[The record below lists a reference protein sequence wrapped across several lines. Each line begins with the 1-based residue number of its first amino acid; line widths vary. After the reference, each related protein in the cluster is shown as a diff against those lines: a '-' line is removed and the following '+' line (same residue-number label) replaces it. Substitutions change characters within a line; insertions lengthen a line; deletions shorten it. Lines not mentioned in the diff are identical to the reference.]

1 MNKKMSVRTIIR
13 IVSFSLASFIVLGGF
28 AIAGYNT
35 ANYYK
40 DTLEY
45 TYERALDE
53 LSNHI
58 ANIESTLAKGMYA
71 NTSIQQHNL
80 YSKLFSQSESAKSS
94 LSQLPLDTDNLSNI
108 NKFISQI
115 GDFSLY
121 ISKKASKGEKLN
133 SDDINNIKILY
144 EYSKN
149 VNNDMQDI
157 TAKYSIGNLSIIQEK
172 GIFNNSNHLSSEPY
186 LINTGFHNMNEG
198 FTDFPTLLYDG
209 PFSDHITQ
217 AEPKLL
223 KDKTEITQN
232 DAINK
237 ASQFTGIE
245 KSKISVSGENNGNL
259 ETFNLT
265 SNNIDISITKRGGY
279 ISSIINSRP
288 VSNSL
293 LGYKQAS
300 AKAKEFLSNHN
311 INNISENYYVI
322 SNNIC
327 TINFAYEKDDITYYS
342 DLIKV
347 GIALDNGEIISLN
360 TTGYIM
366 NHFERNLTNNIISK
380 DSAQNNISPLLNVES
395 INLACI
401 PTGLLDEV
409 LCYEFNCT
417 SEIGQNVLVY
427 INAQT
432 GMEENILILLK
443 EDNGILTI

>member
-1 MNKKMSVRTIIR
+1 MNKKISVRTIIR

-157 TAKYSIGNLSIIQEK
+157 TAKYSIGNLPIIQEK

-232 DAINK
+232 DH
-237 ASQFTGIE
+237 
-245 KSKISVSGENNGNL
+245 NL
-259 ETFNLT
+259 QE
-265 SNNIDISITKRGGY
+265 
-279 ISSIINSRP
+279 
-288 VSNSL
+288 
-293 LGYKQAS
+293 
-300 AKAKEFLSNHN
+300 
-311 INNISENYYVI
+311 
-322 SNNIC
+322 
-327 TINFAYEKDDITYYS
+327 
-342 DLIKV
+342 
-347 GIALDNGEIISLN
+347 
-360 TTGYIM
+360 
-366 NHFERNLTNNIISK
+366 
-380 DSAQNNISPLLNVES
+380 
-395 INLACI
+395 
-401 PTGLLDEV
+401 
-409 LCYEFNCT
+409 
-417 SEIGQNVLVY
+417 
-427 INAQT
+427 
-432 GMEENILILLK
+432 
-443 EDNGILTI
+443 